1 MTESRIVIRPCQG
14 LDEMR
19 ACVGLQKEVWN
30 FTDIE
35 LVPLRMFVVAE
46 KIGGQVIGAF
56 DQGQIVGFAFSLE
69 RFLRCQS
76 RDIALATPIAIPTCW
91 QCVAPTVTPVWAAYS
106 S

>member
-56 DQGQIVGFAFSLE
+56 DQSTNRWVCLLHPGI
-69 RFLRCQS
+69 S
-76 RDIALATPIAIPTCW
+76 RWPPLSPFPHAGSA
-91 QCVAPTVTPVWAAYS
+91 
-106 S
+106 

>member
-1 MTESRIVIRPCQG
+1 
-14 LDEMR
+14 MR

-56 DQGQIVGFAFSLE
+56 DQGQTLGLPSP
-69 RFLRCQS
+69 S
-76 RDIALATPIAIPTCW
+76 RDIALATPISIPTCW

>member
-46 KIGGQVIGAF
+46 KIGGQVMGAF
-56 DQGQIVGFAFSLE
+56 DQGQIVGFAFSIPGYRAGHPYLH
-69 RFLRCQS
+69 S
-76 RDIALATPIAIPTCW
+76 HMLAVRT
-91 QCVAPTVTPVWAAYS
+91 PTVTPVWAAYS